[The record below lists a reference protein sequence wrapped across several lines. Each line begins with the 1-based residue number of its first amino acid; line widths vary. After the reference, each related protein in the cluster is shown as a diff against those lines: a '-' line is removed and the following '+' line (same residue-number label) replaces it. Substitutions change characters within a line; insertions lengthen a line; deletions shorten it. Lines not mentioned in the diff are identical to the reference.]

1 MKKTSSKRR
10 RIATLSLTV
19 ALLGQ
24 GFFASAAVASDE
36 VCGLSGAGC
45 YQIF

>member
-24 GFFASAAVASDE
+24 GFFASAAVASD
-36 VCGLSGAGC
+36 VCGLRDGGC
-45 YQIF
+45 YRFF